1 MRRSSYQQ
9 IIDWNARRGVNG
21 RLKTDLSRQI
31 DALRAEVDAI
41 TGIAPLHLQFVPIR
55 LVTIL
60 EVFLRE
66 VIAELVDGDLVIF
79 ERADKLVKGAKIDL
93 AFAAHVDRRDLSIGD
108 FVAHT
113 VSLNGVDG
121 IMNVMD
127 TLICGF
133 ANKLQTAHPLWKEEE
148 QEWPLPPII
157 TDYNAM
163 MASLVRLFDV
173 RHVLTHELPSGSVFS
188 HTELPDFIDAVRK
201 FVEATD
207 WSVIGVLRGSAPRTQ
222 LAMNMTAGEEL
233 RREEE
238 ELEEMLEEVA
248 DLNGINSDALYE
260 LQVAWAD
267 FADRHA
273 SLVASQV
280 EGGSMYPLLWASE
293 KAALVRDRISQL
305 KGIAHSWMD

>member
-9 IIDWNARRGVNG
+9 IIDWNARRGVHG
-21 RLKTDLSRQI
+21 RLGADLSRQT

-55 LVTIL
+55 LVTII
-60 EVFLRE
+60 EVFLRG
-66 VIAELVDGDLVIF
+66 VIAELVDGDAAVF

-93 AFAAHVDRRDLSIGD
+93 AFAAHVNRHDLTIGD

-127 TLICGF
+127 SLIGGF
-133 ANKLQTAHPLWKEEE
+133 ANKLQTAHPLWKEEA
-148 QEWPLPPII
+148 QEWPLPPIV
-157 TDYNAM
+157 TDYSAM
-163 MASLVRLFDV
+163 MASLVRLFEV
-173 RHVLTHELPSGSVFS
+173 RHVLTHELPSETVFNS
-188 HTELPDFIDAVRK
+188 EELPDFIDAVRK

-207 WSVIGVLRGSAPRTQ
+207 WSVIGVLRGSVPRTQ
-222 LAMNMTAGEEL
+222 LAMNMTAGDEL

-238 ELEEMLEEVA
+238 ELAWMLEKVA
-248 DLNGINSDALYE
+248 ALDGIDSHALYE
-260 LQVAWAD
+260 LQTAWAD

-273 SLVASQV
+273 GLVASQV

-293 KAALVRDRISQL
+293 KAALVRDRITQL
-305 KGIAHSWMD
+305 KGIAHNWMD